1 MVGLSHISCC
11 LSAPLG
17 DKIRFAEHA
26 KGGHL
31 NPDSTE
37 LKALVQKITDL
48 PTLPAMMA
56 TITRLMQDPRT
67 SAEELGRA
75 IATDPA
81 LVSKVLKLV
90 NSAFYGFPGRIST
103 ITQAIVILGFSTIRN
118 VVLTTSVLKAFTCKL
133 DQKGF
138 DIETFW
144 EHSLL
149 TGAIARALAMERDA
163 NFIEETFIAGL
174 LHDMG
179 RIILSQKL
187 TPEFEK
193 VNAYRMTKG
202 GTWVEAEQSVL
213 GLTHSEIGGWLA
225 RKWNLPLPFVEVM
238 RYHHHPVESLQSIP
252 APQPDTT
259 TLIYLV
265 HAADTLSKHLKE
277 GEIDFAAVEA
287 VHPQVRAELR
297 LDEAHWES
305 FQRRATEEIGKARAY
320 LDIL

>member
-1 MVGLSHISCC
+1 M
-11 LSAPLG
+11 
-17 DKIRFAEHA
+17 
-26 KGGHL
+26 
-31 NPDSTE
+31 NPDSNE
-37 LKALVQKITDL
+37 LKALVQKVTDL

-67 SAEELGRA
+67 SAEDLGKA

-118 VVLTTSVLKAFTCKL
+118 VVLTTSVLKAFTRKL

-138 DIETFW
+138 DIESFW
-144 EHSLL
+144 EHSLV
-149 TGAIARALAMERDA
+149 TGAVARALALEREA
-163 NFIEETFIAGL
+163 GFIEETFIAGL

-187 TPEFEK
+187 SSEFEK
-193 VNAYRMTKG
+193 VIAHRESKG

-213 GLTHSEIGGWLA
+213 GLTHGEIGGWLA
-225 RKWNLPLPFVEVM
+225 RKWNLPIPFVEVM
-238 RYHHHPVESLQSIP
+238 RYHHHPAESLLSVP
-252 APQPDTT
+252 APQTETT
-259 TLIYLV
+259 NLIYLV
-265 HAADTLSKHLKE
+265 HASDALCKRLKD
-277 GEIDFAAVEA
+277 GKLDFAATED
-287 VHPQVRAELR
+287 VHPLVRAELK

-305 FQRRATEEIGKARAY
+305 FQRRAADEIEKARAF
-320 LDIL
+320 LDML

>member
-1 MVGLSHISCC
+1 M
-11 LSAPLG
+11 
-17 DKIRFAEHA
+17 
-26 KGGHL
+26 
-31 NPDSTE
+31 NPDSSE

-118 VVLTTSVLKAFTCKL
+118 VVLTTSVLKAFNKAGTPA
-133 DQKGF
+133 F
-138 DIETFW
+138 DVGKFW

-149 TGAIARALAMERDA
+149 TGAIARSLAVEREA

-179 RIILSQKL
+179 RIVLSQKL
-187 TPEFEK
+187 PAEFEK
-193 VNAYRMTKG
+193 VLLVKQKAG
-202 GTWVEAEQSVL
+202 IPQLAAEMSVL
-213 GLTHSEIGGWLA
+213 KLTHGEIGGWLA
-225 RKWNLPLPFVEVM
+225 RKWNLPMPFVEVM
-238 RYHHHPVESLQSIP
+238 RNHHTPLEILAQDPP
-252 APQPDTT
+252 AQKDTIN
-259 TLIYLV
+259 LVFMV
-265 HAADTLSKHLKE
+265 HAADALSKGLVE
-277 GEIDFAAVEA
+277 GKPQFASVAEIDPTVAADLKLN
-287 VHPQVRAELR
+287 AEGWDR
-297 LDEAHWES
+297 FQQRTEDEIS
-305 FQRRATEEIGKARAY
+305 KARAF
-320 LDIL
+320 LELL

>member
-1 MVGLSHISCC
+1 
-11 LSAPLG
+11 
-17 DKIRFAEHA
+17 
-26 KGGHL
+26 L
-31 NPDSTE
+31 NPESNE
-37 LKALVQKITDL
+37 LKQLVLKITDL
-48 PTLPAMMA
+48 PTLPAMMT

-75 IATDPA
+75 IATDPS

-133 DQKGF
+133 EQKGF
-138 DIETFW
+138 DIESFW

-149 TGAIARALAMERDA
+149 TGAIARALAMEREA

-187 TPEFEK
+187 TSEFEK
-193 VNAYRMTKG
+193 VIAYREIKG
-202 GTWVEAEQSVL
+202 GTWVEAEQAVL
-213 GLTHSEIGGWLA
+213 GLTHGEVGGWLA
-225 RKWNLPLPFVEVM
+225 RKWNLPIPFVEVM
-238 RYHHHPVESLQSIP
+238 RFHHHPLLALESETGNQK
-252 APQPDTT
+252 DTE
-259 TLIYLV
+259 TLIFLV
-265 HAADTLSKHLKE
+265 HAADALSKGLKDGKIE
-277 GEIDFAAVEA
+277 LAAVET
-287 VHPQVRAELR
+287 VEPRVRHELH
-297 LDEAHWES
+297 LDKDHWDS
-305 FQRRATEEIGKARAY
+305 FQNRAADEIVKARTF

>member
-1 MVGLSHISCC
+1 MS
-11 LSAPLG
+11 P
-17 DKIRFAEHA
+17 E
-26 KGGHL
+26 
-31 NPDSTE
+31 STE

-118 VVLTTSVLKAFTCKL
+118 VVLTTSVLKAFNKN
-133 DQKGF
+133 GSHAF
-138 DIETFW
+138 DVEKFW

-149 TGAIARALAMERDA
+149 TGAIARSLAVEREA

-179 RIILSQKL
+179 RIVLSQKL
-187 TPEFEK
+187 TAEFDKVILVKEK
-193 VNAYRMTKG
+193 ANISQLA
-202 GTWVEAEQSVL
+202 AEQSVL
-213 GLTHSEIGGWLA
+213 KLTHGDIGGWLA
-225 RKWNLPLPFVEVM
+225 RKWNLPIPFVEVM
-238 RYHHHPVESLQSIP
+238 RLHHSPLEILAQEPP
-252 APQPDTT
+252 AQRDTAN
-259 TLIYLV
+259 LVFLV
-265 HAADTLSKHLKE
+265 HAADALSKGIVE
-277 GEIDFAAVEA
+277 GKVQFSACAAID
-287 VHPQVRAELR
+287 PKVRADLKLEEAGWDRFQLR
-297 LDEAHWES
+297 TE
-305 FQRRATEEIGKARAY
+305 EEIGKARAF
-320 LDIL
+320 LEII